1 MRHARRAWLTCSSLL
16 ILFALALCIGSA
28 HADSASFRVA
38 RRILIGG
45 EGGWDY
51 ITYDGPSK
59 RLFVSHGAHVAV
71 VDTRTDSI
79 VGDIPDTPGVHGVA
93 MASDVG
99 RGFTS
104 NGRDSSVTVFDAKT
118 LAVLKRIK
126 LEQRN
131 PDAIMYDQASGRVF
145 TFNGGSAN
153 ATAIDATTQQV
164 VGTVAIGGKPEAA
177 APDGRG
183 VVFVNNEDSATVVAF
198 DAKQLKPLHVWS
210 LAPGEGPSGLA
221 IDRAHHRLFSG
232 CDNKKLI
239 VLDSVTGKKV
249 ADVPIGAGV
258 DGVAFDPSRQLVL
271 ASCGE
276 GVLTVIHEDTPD
288 KYTVVENATTQ
299 RGGRTI
305 ALDEESGTVFIPTAE
320 FGPAPAPTPDRPRP
334 RPSIVPGTFTV
345 MVVQR

>member
-1 MRHARRAWLTCSSLL
+1 
-16 ILFALALCIGSA
+16 
-28 HADSASFRVA
+28 
-38 RRILIGG
+38 
-45 EGGWDY
+45 
-51 ITYDGPSK
+51 
-59 RLFVSHGAHVAV
+59 
-71 VDTRTDSI
+71 
-79 VGDIPDTPGVHGVA
+79 
-93 MASDVG
+93 
-99 RGFTS
+99 
-104 NGRDSSVTVFDAKT
+104 
-118 LAVLKRIK
+118 
-126 LEQRN
+126 
-131 PDAIMYDQASGRVF
+131 
-145 TFNGGSAN
+145 
-153 ATAIDATTQQV
+153 
-164 VGTVAIGGKPEAA
+164 
-177 APDGRG
+177 
-183 VVFVNNEDSATVVAF
+183 
-198 DAKQLKPLHVWS
+198 
-210 LAPGEGPSGLA
+210 
-221 IDRAHHRLFSG
+221 
-232 CDNKKLI
+232 